1 MSDKVNDE
9 ELKEQEV
16 QDLKDLEESV
26 EEPVE
31 ISEVEQLKVQLE
43 ESEDQLLRARAEMAN
58 ITKRNRSERE
68 LLQRYRSQDLAT
80 KLLPSV
86 DNLERALATEVAHE
100 DAASL
105 KKGVEM
111 VLESLRHALREEGV
125 EEIPAI
131 GEKFDPNIH
140 QAVQTIPAGDDYEP
154 DVVVDVLQKGYKLHD
169 RVLRASMVIVAQ

>member
-1 MSDKVNDE
+1 MSDKAKDE
-9 ELKEQEV
+9 ELRAQEIE
-16 QDLKDLEESV
+16 DLEELEEAV
-26 EEPVE
+26 EPVE
-31 ISEVEQLKVQLE
+31 VSEVDQLKVQLE

-86 DNLERALATEVAHE
+86 DNLERALAAEVAHE

-111 VLESLRHALREEGV
+111 VLESLRNALREEGV
-125 EEIPAI
+125 EEIPAV
-131 GEKFDPNIH
+131 GEKFDPNFH
-140 QAVQTIPAGDDYEP
+140 QAVQTIPAGEDYEA
-154 DVVVDVLQKGYKLHD
+154 DTVVDVLQKGYKLHD